1 LISSIGHSG
10 RRDARLRIGM
20 SRQIGKRASHPDVI
34 DSARTAGLHYVDS
47 TVSGFRR
54 RRSGKG
60 FCYFDVQGRL
70 LRNPVHLKRIRS
82 LVIPPAWRD
91 VWICPTAQ
99 GHLQAVGY
107 DERGRR
113 QYRYHPAYRTVR
125 DETKFARMP
134 AFALALPRIRQHVNH
149 DLARPDVSRE
159 KVLASVVRLLEITF
173 IRIGNMEYARDNE
186 SFGLTTLRNRHAEID
201 GSTIRFRF
209 RGKSGIDHE
218 VEIRDRRIA
227 RVVKACHDLPGY
239 HLFEYVDEEG
249 VIRTISSGDVNA
261 YIRGIAGEEFTA
273 KDFRTWA
280 GTVQTALALASI
292 GGFENPT
299 QAKRNVVAA
308 IKDTAKRLGNR
319 PATCRKYYVHP
330 AVIDAY
336 LQGTL
341 LPVVRADASDT
352 DRTGL
357 YPEERCALRL
367 IGDWV
372 APTSKVA

>member
-1 LISSIGHSG
+1 
-10 RRDARLRIGM
+10 M
-20 SRQIGKRASHPDVI
+20 SRPIRKRSSHAELI
-34 DSARTAGLHYVDS
+34 ASARTVGLHYVDA
-47 TVSGFRR
+47 TVNGFTR

-60 FCYFDVQGRL
+60 FRYFDTHGRL
-70 LRNPVHLKRIRS
+70 LRDPVHLKRIGS

-107 DERGRR
+107 DARGRR

-134 AFALALPRIRQHVNH
+134 AFARVLPRIRRRVNH
-149 DLARPDVSRE
+149 DLAGPGVSRE
-159 KVLASVVRLLEITF
+159 KVLASVVRLLEITS
-173 IRIGNMEYARDNE
+173 IRIGNIEYARDNE
-186 SFGLTTLRNRHAEID
+186 SFGLTTLRNRHAAIE

-218 VEIRDRRIA
+218 VEIKDRRIA

-239 HLFEYVDEEG
+239 HLFEYMDDEG
-249 VIRTISSGDVNA
+249 IIRAISSGDVNA

-280 GTVQTALALASI
+280 GTVQTALALAGI
-292 GGFENPT
+292 GGFENLT
-299 QAKRNVVAA
+299 EAKRNVVAA
-308 IKDTAKRLGNR
+308 IKDTAKQLGNR

-330 AVIDAY
+330 AVIEAY
-336 LQGTL
+336 LEGSL
-341 LPVVRADASDT
+341 LRTVSPDAADLKNTNTNRS
-352 DRTGL
+352 GL
-357 YPEERCALRL
+357 YPDEHCVLRL
-367 IGDWV
+367 IRSWV